1 MSTWNGHPAN
11 IPITKTDLGV
21 LDLGYVQY
29 LLGFGGLAGWGAD
42 ITHAGWLPGA
52 FFDLVETGGSS
63 YILGVTFTFIW
74 TGAGGPTDID
84 RNGKADVAFREIYYN
99 DAFLWSVSGP
109 AWYDA
114 ESTSRASLCTRRVM
128 V

>member
-1 MSTWNGHPAN
+1 MGTWNSQSCAN

-52 FFDLVETGGSS
+52 FFDLVEPGGSS
-63 YILGVTFTFIW
+63 FIIGVTYTLIGV
-74 TGAGGPTDID
+74 GADGPTDID
-84 RNGKADVAFREIYYN
+84 RNGKADVAFRVV
-99 DAFLWSVSGP
+99 AP
-109 AWYDA
+109 Q
-114 ESTSRASLCTRRVM
+114 
-128 V
+128 